1 MLTLAGV
8 AVTVG
13 VALVGI
19 VLRRLATGF
28 AAGFY

>member
-19 VLRRLATGF
+19 VLRRLATVF